1 MASPFDA
8 RYNTIRDKVIYYA
21 KKHGIDTN
29 IAIWQIW
36 AESSFNP
43 KACSNAN
50 ACGIAQFIPDTAKRF
65 GVNRNDIDSSL
76 DGYGKYMA
84 VLLKRFN
91 NRYDLAL
98 AGYNSGEY
106 RNEYTNAAK
115 ENRPI
120 NWKVLPRGVQT
131 ETQNYVNK
139 ILKAANKNS
148 NTQSIANNS
157 VVSNAKPQEIV
168 NKLLTD
174 IKTDK
179 TTQYLMYGFGFLV
192 LAVLIRR

>member
-1 MASPFDA
+1 MASPFDKK
-8 RYNTIRDKVIYYA
+8 YNAIRSKIIYYA
-21 KKHGIDTN
+21 DKHGIDAN

-36 AESSFNP
+36 TESRFNP
-43 KACSNAN
+43 KACSHAN

-115 ENRPI
+115 NNRPI
-120 NWKVLPRGVQT
+120 NWKVLPRGVQI
-131 ETQNYVNK
+131 ETQNYVNT
-139 ILKAANKNS
+139 ILNSAKKNS
-148 NTQSIANNS
+148 SSLVNSNS
-157 VVSNAKPQEIV
+157 VVTDTIAANNVVKKVIS
-168 NKLLTD
+168 D
-174 IKTDK
+174 IKSDESLK
-179 TTQYLMYGFGFLV
+179 YAAYGIGFILL
-192 LAVLIRR
+192 LAVLKR

>member
-8 RYNTIRDKVIYYA
+8 KHNAIRSKIISYA
-21 KKHGIDTN
+21 NKYGIDNN

-36 AESSFNP
+36 TESRFNP
-43 KACSNAN
+43 KACSHAN

-76 DGYGKYMA
+76 DGYGKYMS

-106 RNEYTNAAK
+106 RNEYTNATK
-115 ENRPI
+115 QNRPI
-120 NWKVLPRGVQT
+120 NWKVLPKGVQT
-131 ETQNYVNK
+131 ETQNYVNT
-139 ILKAANKNS
+139 ILNSAKKNGSTLVS
-148 NTQSIANNS
+148 NNNVVADTATANNLVKKVIS
-157 VVSNAKPQEIV
+157 
-168 NKLLTD
+168 D
-174 IKTDK
+174 IKSDSSLKYAT
-179 TTQYLMYGFGFLV
+179 YGIGFILL
-192 LAVLIRR
+192 LAVLRR